1 MRIDRLPAPPTV
13 SLALALIAA
22 LLLATVLAL
31 QYLAG
36 LAPCPLC
43 IWQRYPHLAVVVL
56 GLIGWRWQTRP
67 MLGLIALVLLGGAGL
82 AGYHVGVEQGWIALP
97 AGCAAGQGATSVEE
111 LRQMLAEAPPACDQV
126 SFTLLGLS
134 LAGWNLI
141 GSLAMA
147 GIAAWA
153 ALRPTG
159 RTEAE
164 PVSERLAGRRG

>member
-1 MRIDRLPAPPTV
+1 MSIDRLPTPPTV
-13 SLALALIAA
+13 SLALALVAA

-43 IWQRYPHLAVVVL
+43 VWQRYPHLAVVVL
-56 GLIGWRWQTRP
+56 GLIGWRWRPRP
-67 MLGLIALVLLGGAGL
+67 MLGLIALVLLTGAGI
-82 AGYHVGVEQGWIALP
+82 AAYHVGVEQGWVALP

-134 LAGWNLI
+134 LAGWNLL
-141 GSLAMA
+141 GSLVMA
-147 GIAAWA
+147 AIAIWA
-153 ALRPTG
+153 AIG
-159 RTEAE
+159 F
-164 PVSERLAGRRG
+164 GRRGVRDRLAAAGR

>member
-1 MRIDRLPAPPTV
+1 MKLDRLPAPPTV

-36 LAPCPLC
+36 LEPCPLC
-43 IWQRYPHLAVVVL
+43 IWQRYPHLVVVAL
-56 GLIGWRWQTRP
+56 GLIGWRRRP
-67 MLGLIALVLLGGAGL
+67 RDMLGLIALVLLVGAGI
-82 AGYHVGVEQGWIALP
+82 AAYHVGVEQGWVALP

-134 LAGWNLI
+134 LAGWNLL
-141 GSLAMA
+141 GSLVMA
-147 GIAAWA
+147 GIAAAA
-153 ALRPTG
+153 ALGLG
-159 RTEAE
+159 RRSARD
-164 PVSERLAGRRG
+164 RLAAAGR

>member
-1 MRIDRLPAPPTV
+1 MKLDRLPAASTV

-43 IWQRYPHLAVVVL
+43 VWQRYPHLAVVVL
-56 GLIGWRWQTRP
+56 GLIGWRWQARA

-82 AGYHVGVEQGWIALP
+82 GAYHVGVEQGWIALP
-97 AGCAAGQGATSVEE
+97 AGCAAGQGASSVEE

-126 SFTLLGLS
+126 SFTFAGLS
-134 LAGWNLI
+134 LAGWNLL
-141 GSLAMA
+141 GSLALA
-147 GIAAWA
+147 GFATAA
-153 ALRPTG
+153 ALRPIG
-159 RTEAE
+159 RGRAAPAAE
-164 PVSERLAGRRG
+164 QNARRRG

>member
-1 MRIDRLPAPPTV
+1 MRMERPLTPPTV

-43 IWQRYPHLAVVVL
+43 VWQRYPHLAVAVL
-56 GLIGWRWQTRP
+56 GLIGWRWQARP

-82 AGYHVGVEQGWIALP
+82 AAYHVGVEQGWIALP
-97 AGCAAGQGATSVEE
+97 AGCAAGQDATSVEE
-111 LRQMLAEAPPACDQV
+111 LRQLLAEAPPPCDQV
-126 SFTLLGLS
+126 GLTFAGLS

-141 GSLAMA
+141 GSLVLA

-164 PVSERLAGRRG
+164 PVSDRLAGRGG

>member
-1 MRIDRLPAPPTV
+1 MKVDRLPAPPTI

-56 GLIGWRWQTRP
+56 GLIGWRWQARS

-82 AGYHVGVEQGWIALP
+82 AAYHVGVEQGWIALP
-97 AGCAAGQGATSVEE
+97 AGCAAGQGATSVED

-126 SFTLLGLS
+126 SFTFAGLS
-134 LAGWNLI
+134 LAGWNLF
-141 GSLAMA
+141 GSLVMA
-147 GIAAWA
+147 GIAVAA
-153 ALRPTG
+153 ALRPSARARAAT
-159 RTEAE
+159 T
-164 PVSERLAGRRG
+164 SERLAGRRG

>member
-1 MRIDRLPAPPTV
+1 MKLDRLPAPPMV

-22 LLLATVLAL
+22 LLLATALAL

-43 IWQRYPHLAVVVL
+43 VWQRYPHLAVVAL
-56 GLIGWRWQTRP
+56 GLIGWRWQARP
-67 MLGLIALVLLGGAGL
+67 MLGLIALVLLGGAGI
-82 AGYHVGVEQGWIALP
+82 AAYHVGVEQGWIALP
-97 AGCAAGQGATSVEE
+97 AGCTAGQGASSVEE

-141 GSLAMA
+141 GSLVMA
-147 GIAAWA
+147 GVAAA
-153 ALRPTG
+153 AAIGSR
-159 RTEAE
+159 RRSARD
-164 PVSERLAGRRG
+164 RLAPAER